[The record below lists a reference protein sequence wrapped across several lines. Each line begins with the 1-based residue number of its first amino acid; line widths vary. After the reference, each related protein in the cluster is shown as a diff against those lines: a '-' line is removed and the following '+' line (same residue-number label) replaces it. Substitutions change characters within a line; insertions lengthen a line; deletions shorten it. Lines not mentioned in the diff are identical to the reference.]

1 MLELFAK
8 GIFLGFAISAPVG
21 PINILCMRRSVFQG
35 LKIGF
40 STGFG
45 AAVGDTF
52 YGALAAFGVTW
63 VSDFFAQYKG
73 PLQIFSAIVFALMGV
88 SILRSKDPKSSVAS
102 SKLSAGKAFISTLAL
117 TLTNPVTIMAFVAA
131 FAALQL
137 GRSENSYLQSIVL
150 ILGVFMGSATW
161 WLSLSGVC
169 SYLKRVLNSKT
180 MYKINITTA
189 ILLFAIACT
198 TLLNGIKSIN

>member
-63 VSDFFAQYKG
+63 VSDFFIQYKA
-73 PLQIFSAIVFALMGV
+73 PLQILSAIVFALMGI
-88 SILRSKDPKSSVAS
+88 SILRAKDNDPKSMIPS
-102 SKLSAGKAFISTLAL
+102 SKLSVGKAFISTLAL

-137 GRSENSYLQSIVL
+137 GRNENSHLQSFVL
-150 ILGVFMGSATW
+150 VLGVFMGSAAW
-161 WLSLSGVC
+161 WLGLSGVC
-169 SYLKRVLNSKT
+169 SYLKRILNSKA
-180 MYKINITTA
+180 MHRINITTA
-189 ILLFAIACT
+189 ILPLPRQHY
-198 TLLNGIKSIN
+198 